1 MMSIKQSALQI
12 MRAQK
17 LKSKPPCT
25 WHIRLVAGLLLV
37 AGLAQAASKG
47 WMQNVVVEKIVN
59 TADGGVNVYV
69 KPKLEGCVSNSGYG
83 PNYASV
89 YPSHPGLKNIK
100 HDLTISLLTG
110 TPISIYFDDNT
121 CRVQETILGGS
132 H

>member
-1 MMSIKQSALQI
+1 MWIHSSELPDASA
-12 MRAQK
+12 
-17 LKSKPPCT
+17 SKFQPKAAPKR
-25 WHIRLVAGLLLV
+25 HMQLVAGVLFV
-37 AGLAQAASKG
+37 AGLAHAAGPG
-47 WMQNVVVEKIVN
+47 WVENVVVEKIVN

-69 KPKLEGCVSNSGYG
+69 KPRLEGCVSNSGYG

-89 YPSHPGLKNIK
+89 YPNHPGLKNIK

-110 TPISIYFDDNT
+110 TPISIYFNDNT